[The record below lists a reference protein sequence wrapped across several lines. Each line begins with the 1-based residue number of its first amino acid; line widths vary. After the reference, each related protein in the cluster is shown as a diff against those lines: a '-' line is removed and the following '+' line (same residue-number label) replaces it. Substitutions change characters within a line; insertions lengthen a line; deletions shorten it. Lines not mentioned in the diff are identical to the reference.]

1 MSREKS
7 LLVISK
13 ILRIVVNTFTADERY
28 SVLTRDD
35 LTQPIHM
42 HISQK
47 QKTYS
52 GIFLLKSILNFEHLR
67 QKKMTLIAYVFPKL
81 QTPESVVR

>member
-13 ILRIVVNTFTADERY
+13 ILTVVLNTFTADERY
-28 SVLTRDD
+28 SVLTRDN

-52 GIFLLKSILNFEHLR
+52 EIFLLKSVLNFEHLR
-67 QKKMTLIAYVFPKL
+67 KKKDDPHNLCISKITDSEKHG
-81 QTPESVVR
+81 

>member
-7 LLVISK
+7 VLVISK
-13 ILRIVVNTFTADERY
+13 ILTMVLNTFTADERY
-28 SVLTRDD
+28 SILTRDN

-42 HISQK
+42 HIYQK

-52 GIFLLKSILNFEHLR
+52 EILLLKSILNFEHL
-67 QKKMTLIAYVFPKL
+67 QKK
-81 QTPESVVR
+81 R